1 LADEVGQQLMSPMS
15 RLGVALIDGAQ
26 GRIEKAREQIAIAS
40 GVIDRDVE
48 SMITMSTWARRQV
61 EFAAGN
67 YEVIATLEPAGR
79 FNLERGLE
87 EPAVSPWAQDLAE
100 AYVRVGRGR
109 EAEGTLEVLERQAQR
124 TGRPLAHAG
133 AERCR
138 GLLADDEDAEAHFQ
152 RALTWH
158 EHVACPFE
166 RARTELC
173 FGERLRRARRRSD
186 AREPLRRALADFDG
200 LAATPWIDRTS
211 AELRATGERARRRT
225 PETPTD

>member
-1 LADEVGQQLMSPMS
+1 MSPMS

-87 EPAVSPWAQDLAE
+87 EPAVSPWAQ
-100 AYVRVGRGR
+100 
-109 EAEGTLEVLERQAQR
+109 EVKSQI
-124 TGRPLAHAG
+124 
-133 AERCR
+133 
-138 GLLADDEDAEAHFQ
+138 
-152 RALTWH
+152 
-158 EHVACPFE
+158 VV
-166 RARTELC
+166 
-173 FGERLRRARRRSD
+173 
-186 AREPLRRALADFDG
+186 
-200 LAATPWIDRTS
+200 
-211 AELRATGERARRRT
+211 
-225 PETPTD
+225 